1 MKIIHT
7 YETQLQDC
15 RFCSLVSKVNKED
28 LIGTA
33 GTCDHWLIMEIPQP
47 WQQEIFQENPIIKS
61 LVGLF
66 QELVSQHGV
75 ELKPILI
82 APDREYS
89 NPGFTRVFYYYRPA
103 KLFSRFEKQEF
114 IVP

>member
-1 MKIIHT
+1 MKITHT
-7 YETQLQDC
+7 DETQLQDC
-15 RFCSLVSKVNKED
+15 RFCSLVSKANKED
-28 LIGTA
+28 PIGTA

-47 WQQEIFQENPIIKS
+47 WPQEIFQENPIIKS

-66 QELVSQHGV
+66 QELVSQHGIK
-75 ELKPILI
+75 LKPILI